1 MGNNPDQYRD
11 RLPLPIFLFRL
22 APQKGF
28 PFKSGRK
35 SSFLNKSSKSQ
46 TFLLYLVKYLRMK
59 KFTLLLLLFSQLVF
73 AQFTDINI
81 VKEIHAKNKGLV
93 VSAHPLASEAG
104 AKMMKMGG
112 NAYDAVIATQLAL
125 AVVYPQAG
133 NIGGGGFLVGVKNNG
148 EKFTI
153 DFRETAPEKA
163 SKDMYLDKKGNA
175 NTDLSQNGRLAV
187 GIPGS
192 VAGYFA
198 TLKYAKLPMEK
209 LIQPAIDLA
218 EQGFSITEREANL
231 LNHQMQ
237 FFDQHNTNKT
247 VFQKT
252 APWKQGD
259 ILVQKELAA
268 TLKLIQKE
276 GAKGF
281 YEGKT
286 AELLVAEMKRGNGII
301 TLNDLKNY
309 KVIERKPLAF
319 NYKGNEV
326 VSMPLPSSGGI
337 LLTQMLKMASFEN
350 LEKYPQNSTQ
360 AVQIMV
366 EAERRAF
373 ADRAEYMGDPEFI
386 QDQTAR
392 LISEEYLKNR
402 WKSFNKNA
410 ATPSS
415 EVGKIIAQPKE
426 STETTH
432 ISIVDKDGNAVAV
445 TTTLNG
451 LYGSKVVVS
460 GAGFFL
466 NNEMDDFSVKP
477 GVPNMFGAVGGEANS
492 IKPGKRMLSS
502 MTPTIVLKNGKPY
515 IIVGTPGGT
524 TIPTSVFQ
532 SIVDVLDFKLSPNMT
547 INSPK
552 FHHQWLPE
560 TVMVEKNFPESTISD
575 LEKLKYKIERI
586 SQLGRTEMI
595 VIDEKGNAVAVA
607 DGRGDDSVAVQ

>member
-1 MGNNPDQYRD
+1 
-11 RLPLPIFLFRL
+11 
-22 APQKGF
+22 
-28 PFKSGRK
+28 
-35 SSFLNKSSKSQ
+35 
-46 TFLLYLVKYLRMK
+46 MK
-59 KFTLLLLLFSQLVF
+59 KFLLLSVLFSHLAF
-73 AQFTDINI
+73 SQFTDINI
-81 VKEIHAKNKGLV
+81 VKEIRTKDKGLV

-104 AKMMKMGG
+104 AKIMKMGG
-112 NAYDAVIATQLAL
+112 NAYDAVIATQYAL

-153 DFRETAPEKA
+153 DFRETAPEK
-163 SKDMYLDKKGNA
+163 SSRDMYLDKNGKA

-192 VAGYFA
+192 VAGFFA

-218 EQGFSITEREANL
+218 EKGFAITEREANL
-231 LNHQMQ
+231 LNNQMEYFNQ
-237 FFDQHNTNKT
+237 QNKNKT
-247 VFQKT
+247 VFQKDK
-252 APWKQGD
+252 WKPAD
-259 ILVQKELAA
+259 ILVQKDLAE
-268 TLKLIQKE
+268 TLKLIQKY

-286 AELLVAEMKRGNGII
+286 AELIVAEMKRGNGII

-309 KVIERKPLAF
+309 KVAERKPIVF
-319 NYKGNEV
+319 DYKGNEI
-326 VSMPLPSSGGI
+326 VSMPLPSSGGV
-337 LLTQMLKMASFEN
+337 LLAQMLKMSSFEN
-350 LEKYPQNSTQ
+350 LEKYQQNSTE

-373 ADRAEYMGDPEFI
+373 ADRAEFMGDPAFI
-386 QDQTAR
+386 NDQTSM

-402 WKSFNKNA
+402 WKSFHKNQ

-415 EVGKIIAQPKE
+415 EVGKIIPQPKE

-432 ISIVDKDGNAVAV
+432 ISIIDKEGNAVAV

-466 NNEMDDFSVKP
+466 NNEMDDFSIKP
-477 GVPNMFGAVGGEANS
+477 GVPNMFGAVGGEANK
-492 IKPGKRMLSS
+492 IEPGKRMLSS
-502 MTPTIVLKNGKPY
+502 MTPTIVLKNGKPF
-515 IIVGTPGGT
+515 IVVGTPGGT
-524 TIPTSVFQ
+524 TIPTSVYQ
-532 SIVDVLDFKLSPNMT
+532 SIVNVVDFKLNPNFSV
-547 INSPK
+547 NLPK

-560 TVMVEKNFPESTISD
+560 IVAVEKHFPETTISN
-575 LEKLKYKIERI
+575 LEKLGYKIERWNQI
-586 SQLGRTEMI
+586 GRTEMI
-595 VIDEKGNAVAVA
+595 VIDEKGNATAVA
-607 DGRGDDSVAVQ
+607 DGRGDDSVAVE

>member
-1 MGNNPDQYRD
+1 MKK
-11 RLPLPIFLFRL
+11 IF
-22 APQKGF
+22 
-28 PFKSGRK
+28 
-35 SSFLNKSSKSQ
+35 
-46 TFLLYLVKYLRMK
+46 FLLIIS
-59 KFTLLLLLFSQLVF
+59 SQYTF
-73 AQFTDINI
+73 AQFTDINV
-81 VKEIHAKNKGLV
+81 VKEIRTKNKGLV

-104 AKMMKMGG
+104 AKMMKRGG

-148 EKFTI
+148 EKFTL
-153 DFRETAPEKA
+153 DYRETAPEKS

-192 VAGYFA
+192 VAGFYA
-198 TLKYAKLPMEK
+198 TLKYAKLPMK
-209 LIQPAIDLA
+209 DLIQPAIDLA
-218 EQGFSITEREANL
+218 EQGFAITEREANL
-231 LNHQMQ
+231 LNDKRES
-237 FFDQHNTNKT
+237 FDKNNKNTTPFQSKT
-247 VFQKT
+247 S
-252 APWKQGD
+252 WKQGD
-259 ILVQKELAA
+259 ILIQKDLAE
-268 TLKLIQKE
+268 TLKRIQKD
-276 GAKGF
+276 GQKGF

-301 TLNDLKNY
+301 SLNDLKNY
-309 KVIERKPLAF
+309 KVIERKPMVF
-319 NYKGNEV
+319 DYKGNEV
-326 VSMPLPSSGGI
+326 VSMSLPSSGGI
-337 LLTQMLKMASFEN
+337 LLAQMLKMASFEN
-350 LEKYPQNSTQ
+350 LEKYQQNSTE

-366 EAERRAF
+366 EAERRAY
-373 ADRAEYMGDPEFI
+373 ADRAEYMGDPDFI
-386 QDQTAR
+386 KDQTEM
-392 LISEEYLKNR
+392 LVSENYLRNR
-402 WKSFNKNA
+402 WKSFNKNK

-502 MTPTIVLKNGKPY
+502 MTPTIVLKNSKPY

-524 TIPTSVFQ
+524 TISTSVYQ
-532 SIVDVLDFKLSPNMT
+532 SIVNIIDFKLSPN
-547 INSPK
+547 IAVNAPK
-552 FHHQWLPE
+552 FHHQWLPDE
-560 TVMVEKNFPESTISD
+560 VSVTTNFPETTISN
-575 LEKLKYKIERI
+575 LEKLNYKIDRI
-586 SQLGRTEMI
+586 SGIGRTEMI
-595 VIDEKGNAVAVA
+595 MIDEQGNATAVA
-607 DGRGDDSVAVQ
+607 DGKGDDSVAIE

>member
-1 MGNNPDQYRD
+1 MGDNPDQYWD

-28 PFKSGRK
+28 PFKSGRNC
-35 SSFLNKSSKSQ
+35 SFLIKSSKSQ

-59 KFTLLLLLFSQLVF
+59 KFTLLLLLFSQFTF

-112 NAYDAVIATQLAL
+112 NAYDAVIATQIAL

-231 LNHQMQ
+231 LNNQMQ

-252 APWKQGD
+252 TPWKQGD

-337 LLTQMLKMASFEN
+337 LLAQMLKMASFEN
-350 LEKYPQNSTQ
+350 LEKHPQNSTQ

>member
-1 MGNNPDQYRD
+1 
-11 RLPLPIFLFRL
+11 
-22 APQKGF
+22 
-28 PFKSGRK
+28 
-35 SSFLNKSSKSQ
+35 
-46 TFLLYLVKYLRMK
+46 MK
-59 KFTLLLLLFSQLVF
+59 NILFSLLILSQLTF
-73 AQFTDINI
+73 AQFTEINI
-81 VKEIHAKNKGLV
+81 VKEIHAQKKGLV

-148 EKFTI
+148 EKFTL
-153 DFRETAPEKA
+153 DYRETAPENA
-163 SKDMYLDKKGNA
+163 SKDMYLDSKGNA

-187 GIPGS
+187 GTPGS
-192 VAGYFA
+192 VAGFFA

-218 EQGFSITEREANL
+218 EQGFSITEKEANL
-231 LNHQMQ
+231 LNDRKES
-237 FFDQHNTNKT
+237 FDQHNKI
-247 VFQKT
+247 KT
-252 APWKQGD
+252 AFQNKNFWKKGD
-259 ILVQKELAA
+259 LLIQKELAE
-268 TLKLIQKE
+268 TLRLIQKE

-286 AELLVAEMKRGNGII
+286 AALLIAEMKRGNGIV

-309 KVIERKPLAF
+309 KVIERKPLIF
-319 NYKGNEV
+319 DYKGNEV

-337 LLTQMLKMASFEN
+337 LLAQMLKMSSFEN
-350 LEKYPQNSTQ
+350 LEQFPQNSTE

-373 ADRAEYMGDPEFI
+373 ADRAEFMGDPDFI
-386 QDQTAR
+386 KDQTEM
-392 LISEEYLKNR
+392 LISENYLKNR
-402 WKSFNKNA
+402 WKSFNKNK

-415 EVGKIIAQPKE
+415 EVGNIIPQTKE

-432 ISIVDKDGNAVAV
+432 ISIVDKEGNAVSV

-451 LYGSKVVVS
+451 LYGSKIVVS

-502 MTPTIVLKNGKPY
+502 MTPTIVLKNSKPY

-524 TIPTSVFQ
+524 TIPTAVYQ
-532 SIVDVLDFKLSPNMT
+532 SIVNVIDFKLNPNMAV
-547 INSPK
+547 NLPK
-552 FHHQWLPE
+552 FHHQWLPDE
-560 TVMVEKNFPESTISD
+560 VSVTNNFPETTIKN
-575 LEKLKYKIERI
+575 LEKMNYKIERI
-586 SQLGRTEMI
+586 SGIGRTEMI
-595 VIDEKGNAVAVA
+595 VIDEQGNAIAVA
-607 DGRGDDSVAVQ
+607 DGKGDDSVAAE

>member
-1 MGNNPDQYRD
+1 MKR
-11 RLPLPIFLFRL
+11 IV
-22 APQKGF
+22 
-28 PFKSGRK
+28 
-35 SSFLNKSSKSQ
+35 
-46 TFLLYLVKYLRMK
+46 FLLIISSQ
-59 KFTLLLLLFSQLVF
+59 FTF
-73 AQFTDINI
+73 AQFTEINI
-81 VKEIHAKNKGLV
+81 VKEIRTKNKGLV

-148 EKFTI
+148 EKFTL
-153 DFRETAPEKA
+153 DYRETAPEKS
-163 SKDMYLDKKGNA
+163 SKDMYLDKNGKA
-175 NTDLSQNGRLAV
+175 STDLSQNGRLAV

-192 VAGYFA
+192 VAGFYA

-218 EQGFSITEREANL
+218 EQGFSITEKEAKL
-231 LNHQMQ
+231 LNDKKEN
-237 FFDQHNTNKT
+237 FDQHNKITTAFQNKNT
-247 VFQKT
+247 
-252 APWKQGD
+252 WKQGD
-259 ILVQKELAA
+259 L
-268 TLKLIQKE
+268 LIQKDLAE
-276 GAKGF
+276 TLKRIQRDGQKGF

-286 AELLVAEMKRGNGII
+286 AELLIAEMKRGNGII
-301 TLNDLKNY
+301 SLNDLKNY
-309 KVIERKPLAF
+309 KVIERKPLVF

-337 LLTQMLKMASFEN
+337 LLAQMLKMSSFEN
-350 LEKYPQNSTQ
+350 LEKFPQNSTE

-373 ADRAEYMGDPEFI
+373 ADRAEFMGDPDFI
-386 QDQTAR
+386 KDQTEM
-392 LISEEYLKNR
+392 LISESYLKSR
-402 WKSFNKNA
+402 WKNFNKNK

-432 ISIVDKDGNAVAV
+432 ISIVDKEGNAVSV

-451 LYGSKVVVS
+451 LYGSKVVVY

-502 MTPTIVLKNGKPY
+502 MTPTIVMKNSKPY

-524 TIPTSVFQ
+524 TIPTSVYQ
-532 SIVDVLDFKLSPNMT
+532 SIVNVIDFKLNPNMAVNT
-547 INSPK
+547 PK

-560 TVMVEKNFPESTISD
+560 IVEVTTNFPETTISD
-575 LEKLKYKIERI
+575 LEKKNYKIERI
-586 SQLGRTEMI
+586 SGIGRTEMI
-595 VIDEKGNAVAVA
+595 VIDEQGNATAVA
-607 DGRGDDSVAVQ
+607 DGKGDDSVAIE

>member
-1 MGNNPDQYRD
+1 
-11 RLPLPIFLFRL
+11 
-22 APQKGF
+22 
-28 PFKSGRK
+28 
-35 SSFLNKSSKSQ
+35 
-46 TFLLYLVKYLRMK
+46 MK
-59 KFTLLLLLFSQLVF
+59 NFALLLIFVF
-73 AQFTDINI
+73 QFANSQFTDINI
-81 VKEIHAKNKGLV
+81 VKEIHAQKKGLV

-104 AKMMKMGG
+104 AKILRMGG
-112 NAYDAVIATQLAL
+112 NAFDAVIATQLAL

-133 NIGGGGFLVGVKNNG
+133 NIGGGGFLVGVKNTG
-148 EKFTI
+148 EKFTL

-163 SKDMYLDKKGNA
+163 FADMYLDKKGNA

-192 VAGYFA
+192 VAGFFA
-198 TLKYAKLPMEK
+198 TLQYGKLPMEK
-209 LIQPAIDLA
+209 IIQPAIDYA
-218 EQGFSITEREANL
+218 EKGFAVTQREADL
-231 LNHQMQ
+231 LNSTME
-237 FFDQHNTNKT
+237 FFNEHNKNKT

-252 APWKQGD
+252 TAWKQGD
-259 ILVQKELAA
+259 ILIQKELAA

-286 AELLVAEMKRGNGII
+286 ADLITQEMKRGNGII
-301 TLNDLKNY
+301 TLTDLKNY
-309 KVIERKPLAF
+309 KVVERKPLNF
-319 NYKGNEV
+319 NYKDNEIV
-326 VSMPLPSSGGI
+326 AMPLPSSGGI
-337 LLTQMLKMASFEN
+337 LLAQMLKMAGFEN
-350 LEKYPQNSTQ
+350 LEKYQQNSTE

-373 ADRAEYMGDPEFI
+373 ADRAEYMGDPNFI
-386 QDQTAR
+386 KDQTEM
-392 LISEEYLKNR
+392 LISNSYLKNR
-402 WKSFNKNA
+402 WKSFKKNV
-410 ATPSS
+410 ATKSAD
-415 EVGKIIAQPKE
+415 VGKIIPQPKE

-432 ISIVDKDGNAVAV
+432 ISIVDKEGNAVCV

-466 NNEMDDFSVKP
+466 NNEMDDFSIKP
-477 GVPNMFGAVGGEANS
+477 GVPNMFGAVGGEANA

-524 TIPTSVFQ
+524 TIPTSVYQ
-532 SIVDVLDFKLSPNMT
+532 SIVDVIDFKLSPNMT

-560 TVMVEKNFPESTISD
+560 TVMVEKNFPETTINS
-575 LEKLKYKIERI
+575 LEKMNYKIERV
-586 SQLGRTEMI
+586 SQIGKTEMI
-595 VIDEKGNAVAVA
+595 VIDDKGNAVAVA
-607 DGRGDDSVAVQ
+607 DGRGDDSVGVE

>member
-1 MGNNPDQYRD
+1 
-11 RLPLPIFLFRL
+11 
-22 APQKGF
+22 
-28 PFKSGRK
+28 
-35 SSFLNKSSKSQ
+35 
-46 TFLLYLVKYLRMK
+46 MK

-112 NAYDAVIATQLAL
+112 NAYDAVITTQLAL

-231 LNHQMQ
+231 LNNQMQ

-252 APWKQGD
+252 TPWKQGD

-301 TLNDLKNY
+301 TINDLKNY

-337 LLTQMLKMASFEN
+337 LLAQMLKMASFEN
-350 LEKYPQNSTQ
+350 LENHAQNSTQ

-432 ISIVDKDGNAVAV
+432 ISIVDKDGNSVAV

>member
-1 MGNNPDQYRD
+1 MKR
-11 RLPLPIFLFRL
+11 IV
-22 APQKGF
+22 
-28 PFKSGRK
+28 
-35 SSFLNKSSKSQ
+35 
-46 TFLLYLVKYLRMK
+46 FLLIISSQ
-59 KFTLLLLLFSQLVF
+59 FTF
-73 AQFTDINI
+73 AQFTEINI
-81 VKEIHAKNKGLV
+81 VKEIRTKNKGLV

-148 EKFTI
+148 EKFTL
-153 DFRETAPEKA
+153 DYRETAPEKS
-163 SKDMYLDKKGNA
+163 SKDMYLDKNGKA
-175 NTDLSQNGRLAV
+175 STDLSQNGRLAV

-192 VAGYFA
+192 VAGFYA

-218 EQGFSITEREANL
+218 EQGFSITEKEAKL
-231 LNHQMQ
+231 LNDKKEN
-237 FFDQHNTNKT
+237 FDQHNKITTAFQNKNT
-247 VFQKT
+247 
-252 APWKQGD
+252 WKQGD
-259 ILVQKELAA
+259 L
-268 TLKLIQKE
+268 LIQKDLAE
-276 GAKGF
+276 TLKRIQRDGQKGF

-286 AELLVAEMKRGNGII
+286 AELLIAEMKRGNGII
-301 TLNDLKNY
+301 SLNDLKNY
-309 KVIERKPLAF
+309 KVIERKPLVF

-337 LLTQMLKMASFEN
+337 LLAQMLKMSSFEN
-350 LEKYPQNSTQ
+350 LEKFPQNSTE

-373 ADRAEYMGDPEFI
+373 ADRAEFMGDPDFI
-386 QDQTAR
+386 KDQTEM
-392 LISEEYLKNR
+392 LISESYLKSR
-402 WKSFNKNA
+402 WKNFNKNK

-432 ISIVDKDGNAVAV
+432 ISIVDKEGNAVSV

-502 MTPTIVLKNGKPY
+502 MTPTIVMKNSKPY

-524 TIPTSVFQ
+524 TIPTSVYQ
-532 SIVDVLDFKLSPNMT
+532 SIVNVIDFKLNPNMAVNT
-547 INSPK
+547 PK

-560 TVMVEKNFPESTISD
+560 IVEVTTNFPETTISD
-575 LEKLKYKIERI
+575 LEKKNYKIERI
-586 SQLGRTEMI
+586 SGIGRTEMI
-595 VIDEKGNAVAVA
+595 VIDEQGNATAVA
-607 DGRGDDSVAVQ
+607 DGKGDDSVAIE

>member
-1 MGNNPDQYRD
+1 
-11 RLPLPIFLFRL
+11 
-22 APQKGF
+22 
-28 PFKSGRK
+28 
-35 SSFLNKSSKSQ
+35 
-46 TFLLYLVKYLRMK
+46 MK
-59 KFTLLLLLFSQLVF
+59 KFLLLSVLFSHLAF
-73 AQFTDINI
+73 SQFTDINI
-81 VKEIHAKNKGLV
+81 VKEIRTKDKGLV

-104 AKMMKMGG
+104 AKVLKMGG
-112 NAYDAVIATQLAL
+112 NAYDAVIATQYAL

-153 DFRETAPEKA
+153 DFRETAPEK
-163 SKDMYLDKKGNA
+163 SSRDMYLDKNGKA

-192 VAGYFA
+192 VAGFFA

-218 EQGFSITEREANL
+218 EKGFAITEREANL
-231 LNHQMQ
+231 LNNQMEYFNQ
-237 FFDQHNTNKT
+237 QNKNKT
-247 VFQKT
+247 VFQKDK
-252 APWKQGD
+252 WKQAD
-259 ILVQKELAA
+259 ILVQKDLAE
-268 TLKLIQKE
+268 TLKLIQKN

-286 AELLVAEMKRGNGII
+286 AELIVAEMKRGNGII

-309 KVIERKPLAF
+309 KVAERKPIVF
-319 NYKGNEV
+319 DYKGNEI
-326 VSMPLPSSGGI
+326 VSMPLPSSGGV
-337 LLTQMLKMASFEN
+337 LLAQMLKMSSFEN
-350 LEKYPQNSTQ
+350 LEKYQQNSTE

-373 ADRAEYMGDPEFI
+373 ADRAEFMGDPTFI
-386 QDQTAR
+386 NDQTSM

-402 WKSFNKNA
+402 WKSFHKNQ

-415 EVGKIIAQPKE
+415 EVGKIIPQPKE

-432 ISIVDKDGNAVAV
+432 ISIIDKEGNAVAV

-466 NNEMDDFSVKP
+466 NNEMDDFSIKP
-477 GVPNMFGAVGGEANS
+477 GVPNMFGAVGGEANK
-492 IKPGKRMLSS
+492 IEPGKRMLSS
-502 MTPTIVLKNGKPY
+502 MTPTIVLKNGKPF
-515 IIVGTPGGT
+515 IVVGTPGGT
-524 TIPTSVFQ
+524 TIPTSVYQ
-532 SIVDVLDFKLSPNMT
+532 SIVNVVDFKLNPNFSV
-547 INSPK
+547 NLPK

-560 TVMVEKNFPESTISD
+560 IVAVEKHFPETTISN
-575 LEKLKYKIERI
+575 LEKLGYKIDRWNQI
-586 SQLGRTEMI
+586 GRTEMI
-595 VIDEKGNAVAVA
+595 VIDEKGNATAVA
-607 DGRGDDSVAVQ
+607 DGRGDDSVAVE